1 MYNNKR
7 HRMRPVSRRIRR
19 SLKYDKLLLDDLMKQ
34 LDIDER
40 WLWKA
45 KKKISY
51 QNDAL
56 DYPNKREEN
65 SDPDQH
71 EMLSNTTEDLKYP
84 DETTIIAEVENSQA
98 LIEIDTTKSIS
109 DVVKDE
115 TESNSSHY
123 VTIEGQEEVLKG
135 EFPFWKIILENQT
148 KDVEDILDKPLEP
161 VEEIPLEEWKD
172 FEETEDEE
180 NSQFE
185 IISENEQI
193 KAKPRIPRK
202 RRMPKLLGKMSK
214 TYKYASPI
222 KMDLI
227 KNKTMTKTRMRS
239 RRSAK
244 KGGVNRGI
252 FNAKMP
258 KFTRYEKLDE
268 DGDVIL
274 EWDPS
279 DEEEVTFRVTAKILG
294 YVGIG
299 FNEKGHMM
307 GADILL
313 AWVDDHTGVVNLL
326 VSQSP
331 TRPILISRWSLIDS
345 KATG

>member
-7 HRMRPVSRRIRR
+7 HRMFPVSRRIRR
-19 SLKYDKLLLDDLMKQ
+19 SLKFDKLLLDDLMKQ

-40 WLWKA
+40 WQWKA

-71 EMLSNTTEDLKYP
+71 EMLSNTTQDSRYP
-84 DETTIIAEVENSQA
+84 DETTMIPEVENSQA
-98 LIEIDTTKSIS
+98 LIEIETAKSIS
-109 DVVKDE
+109 GIVKDE

-123 VTIEGQEEVLKG
+123 VTIEGQEEALKG
-135 EFPFWKIILENQT
+135 EIPFWRIILENQT
-148 KDVEDILDKPLEP
+148 NVEDILDKSLKP
-161 VEEIPLEEWKD
+161 VEEIPMEEWKD
-172 FEETEDEE
+172 FEESEDGE

-193 KAKPRIPRK
+193 KTKPRIPRK
-202 RRMPKLLGKMSK
+202 RRMPKLWGKMPK
-214 TYKYASPI
+214 TYASPV
-222 KMDLI
+222 KMDFI
-227 KNKTMTKTRMRS
+227 KNKTRTKTRMRS

-252 FNAKMP
+252 FNAKKP

-279 DEEEVTFRVTAKILG
+279 DDEEVTFRVTAKILG

-326 VSQSP
+326 VSRSP
-331 TRPILISRWSLIDS
+331 TRLF
-345 KATG
+345 